1 MKIKLL
7 NENAQMP
14 CKSHELDCG
23 LDLFL
28 PQRIVLNP
36 HETVCIGLG
45 LSVEIPEGYAGVL
58 VPRSSIA
65 KKGILIHAAII
76 DPGYKGE
83 IHLVATNC
91 TCDSIWTFNKGDR
104 LCSLVCYNILNPTI
118 NPEDNRGT
126 GGLGSTGK

>member
-1 MKIKLL
+1 MKINLL
-7 NENAQMP
+7 NKNAQMP

-28 PQRIVLNP
+28 PEQVTLGSF
-36 HETVCIGLG
+36 ETVCIGLG

-91 TCDSIWTFNKGDR
+91 SIDTHYFEPGDR

>member
-1 MKIKLL
+1 MKITLL
-7 NENAQMP
+7 KDVKMP
-14 CKSHELDCG
+14 TKSHELDCG

-28 PQRIVLNP
+28 PEAIALSP
-36 HETVCIGLG
+36 HETVCVGLG

-91 TCDSIWTFNKGDR
+91 SNDTIWAFDKGDR

>member
-1 MKIKLL
+1 MKIFKFKDKVKL
-7 NENAQMP
+7 P
-14 CKSHELDCG
+14 SKSHELDCG

-28 PQRIVLNP
+28 PEKVILRP
-36 HETVCIGLG
+36 FETYCIGLG
-45 LSVEIPEGYAGVL
+45 LGFEVPEGFAGVL

-65 KKGILIHAAII
+65 KKGLIVHPAII

-83 IHLVATNC
+83 VHLIITNC
-91 TCDSIWTFNKGDR
+91 SGETYFFNEEDR

-126 GGLGSTGK
+126 NGLGSSGK